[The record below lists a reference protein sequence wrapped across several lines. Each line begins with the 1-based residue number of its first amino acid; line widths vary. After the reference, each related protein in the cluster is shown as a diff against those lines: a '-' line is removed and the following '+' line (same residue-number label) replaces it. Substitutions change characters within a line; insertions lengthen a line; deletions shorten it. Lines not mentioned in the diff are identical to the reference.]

1 MKKIVIFMVVALLA
15 AAFCAPVSANEHLP
29 KVIDDAQVLTG
40 EQYTA
45 MRNQINGITEK
56 YEMQVVVM
64 ILDRYSGQD
73 IDTFAEDY
81 YLMLDYGCGE
91 ERSGLILLINL
102 HSREWS
108 IRTFGDAID
117 AVTSRECDSIMED
130 VSDLLG
136 SGEYGEAVQAA
147 LDDIAYEIYAYRE
160 VTPKELTIYIAI
172 ALGIGLIAGWIT
184 VSMMKSG
191 MRTAVYQHGASDYLV
206 SGSYDLHKSRDIF
219 LYSHV
224 SRRRRSND
232 SYGSRGGSGRSGGS
246 SGRF

>member
-29 KVIDDAQVLTG
+29 KVIDNTEVLSN

-45 MRNQINGITEK
+45 IRNQIDEITDN

-64 ILDRYSGQD
+64 ILDQYLSEP
-73 IDTFAEDY
+73 IDTFAESY
-81 YLMLDYGCGE
+81 YLTLDYGCGE
-91 ERSGLILLINL
+91 ERSGLILLINIYT
-102 HSREWS
+102 REWS

-136 SGEYGEAVQAA
+136 SGEYGEALQAA
-147 LDDIAYEIYAYRE
+147 LDDIEYEIYAYRE

-232 SYGSRGGSGRSGGS
+232 SYGSRGGGGRSGGS